1 MSYTCLDMDNL
12 RILFKV
18 PDIRT
23 AGLLSALEHLEV
35 TQWTFPTDWK
45 GLWRRLSMH
54 EMRILL
60 KNSTGEDYKG
70 TNVRELGDK
79 VLAALEASPMSDVN
93 GFRLMQQAGPNE
105 LPCDAPLTDAD
116 LEGRT
121 HVSKPAPAA
130 PPRSVAPSIPPAPGI
145 PSAPPLIAQPWAVPK
160 APAAPSIPSAPPM
173 ATVPSVP
180 RAPTPPSVP
189 KAPPTKGATGRVW
202 EIADEQYE
210 LYKKLDHSNIK
221 LLRAAVIEACEA
233 EGLNPGTAAT
243 QFGKWKA
250 SKQL

>member
-121 HVSKPAPAA
+121 HVSKPAPPA

-145 PSAPPLIAQPWAVPK
+145 PSAPPLIAQPWAVPS

-173 ATVPSVP
+173 TTVPSIP
-180 RAPTPPSVP
+180 KAPPSIP
-189 KAPPTKGATGRVW
+189 KAPPTKGATGQVW
-202 EIADEQYE
+202 EIADIQYATWKEQGGE
-210 LYKKLDHSNIK
+210 NIK
-221 LLRAAVIEACEA
+221 TLRTAVIQACESV
-233 EGLNPGTAAT
+233 GLNPGTAAT

>member
-1 MSYTCLDMDNL
+1 MSYICLDMDNL

-54 EMRILL
+54 EMRVLL

-70 TNVRELGDK
+70 TSVRDLGDR
-79 VLAALEASPMSDVN
+79 VLAALEAHPMSDVN

-121 HVSKPAPAA
+121 HISKPAPPPA
-130 PPRSVAPSIPPAPGI
+130 PRSVAPSIPSAPGI
-145 PSAPPLIAQPWAVPK
+145 PSPPPLIAQPWAVPA

-173 ATVPSVP
+173 ATVPSI
-180 RAPTPPSVP
+180 P

-202 EIADEQYE
+202 EIADRILSESE
-210 LYKKLDHSNIK
+210 FKSMTKAEVLANKAFRKV
-221 LLRAAVIEACEA
+221 VIDACEA

-250 SKQL
+250 SKQV

>member
-1 MSYTCLDMDNL
+1 MSYVSLDMDNL

-18 PDIRT
+18 PDIKV
-23 AGLLSALEHLEV
+23 AGLLSALDHPDV
-35 TQWTFPTDWK
+35 AQWTFPSDWS

-54 EMRILL
+54 EMRVLL
-60 KNSTGEDYKG
+60 RNSTGEEYKG
-70 TNVRELGDK
+70 TSVRDLGDK
-79 VLAALEASPMSDVN
+79 VLAAIAAFPMTSASL
-93 GFRLMQQAGPNE
+93 FQLMQKAGPNE

-121 HVSKPAPAA
+121 HISKPAAPAPA
-130 PPRSVAPSIPPAPGI
+130 RLVAPSIPSAPGI
-145 PSAPPLIAQPWAVPK
+145 PSAPPAIAAPWAP
-160 APAAPSIPSAPPM
+160 PAAPAIHSAPPM
-173 ATVPSVP
+173 ATVPSIP
-180 RAPTPPSVP
+180 KAPPSIP

-202 EIADEQYE
+202 EIADAQYE
-210 LYKKLDHSNIK
+210 LYKTLDHNNIK

-250 SKQL
+250 AKGL